1 MTLTEAH
8 LRDVL
13 QLRSHLRV
21 CYRYCVSHGSAH
33 GTCGSLKRG
42 FGVACMSS
50 VNLGVKSS
58 TDQESQKLFMYT
70 APTNAETFVF

>member
-1 MTLTEAH
+1 MCCSCAH
-8 LRDVL
+8 IYEFVIGI
-13 QLRSHLRV
+13 
-21 CYRYCVSHGSAH
+21 VSLSGPRM
-33 GTCGSLKRG
+33 GLVGSLKRG
-42 FGVACMSS
+42 SGVACMSS